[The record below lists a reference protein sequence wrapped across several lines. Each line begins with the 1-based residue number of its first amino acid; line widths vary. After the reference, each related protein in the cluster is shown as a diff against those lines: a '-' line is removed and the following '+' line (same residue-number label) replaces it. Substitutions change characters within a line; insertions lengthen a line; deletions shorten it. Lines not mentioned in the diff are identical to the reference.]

1 MTTLWGKVTYMLKEV
16 SWCALETNKIGA
28 NTQSLAM
35 TKVYQI
41 VPTALHTV
49 NTSTHGT
56 GNNTK
61 CVAHIQ
67 SP

>member
-1 MTTLWGKVTYMLKEV
+1 MR
-16 SWCALETNKIGA
+16 AETNIIGA

-41 VPTALHTV
+41 VPTALHTAS
-49 NTSTHGT
+49 TSTHGT

-61 CVAHIQ
+61 CVAHFKVLRVYNVCT
-67 SP
+67 STSMY